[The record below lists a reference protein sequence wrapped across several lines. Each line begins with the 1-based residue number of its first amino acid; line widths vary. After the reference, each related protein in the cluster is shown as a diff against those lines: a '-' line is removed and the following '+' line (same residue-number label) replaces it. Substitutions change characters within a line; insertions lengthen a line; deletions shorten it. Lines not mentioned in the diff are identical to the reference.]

1 MFTFTHVLHKIGFVR
16 RFENVLSLADVL
28 NIMSVP
34 GSRKFATIASNVLLF
49 VDYFRHGVHHL
60 SVGAPLFVVWRIKLG
75 GQPFVGF
82 PQIFLV

>member
-1 MFTFTHVLHKIGFVR
+1 MRG
-16 RFENVLSLADVL
+16 FENVLSLADVL

-34 GSRKFATIASNVLLF
+34 GWREFPPVTANVLLF
-49 VDYFRHGVHHL
+49 VDYFRHVVHHL